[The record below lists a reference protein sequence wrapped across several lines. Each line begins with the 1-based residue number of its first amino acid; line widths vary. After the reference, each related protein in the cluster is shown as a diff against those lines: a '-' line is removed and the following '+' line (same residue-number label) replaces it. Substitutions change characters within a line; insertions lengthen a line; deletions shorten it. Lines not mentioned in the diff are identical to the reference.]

1 MIQIVI
7 GIDIDGVVNDLTLFH
22 ISCGTKYCI
31 ENKIPYH
38 IFSSYM
44 DSTDI
49 FQWSVQVDETFWN
62 QYYLQLLLYPDFVR
76 PFVSKVTK
84 LLIEEGHTLIFIT
97 ARKDQDLPS
106 HESHSMFNITS
117 RYLNEN
123 QIYYSELVLSSYKEK
138 IINSKKI
145 DIMIED
151 NPNFFQKYSS
161 LQNISLLCFD
171 TPYNTQVSGQNI
183 KRVYSWYDILQKI
196 HLEERNSNDYR
207 KKFS

>member
-31 ENKIPYH
+31 ENNIPYH

-49 FQWSVQVDETFWN
+49 FQWTAQIDETFWN

-84 LLIEEGHTLIFIT
+84 LLIEEGHSLIFIT

-106 HESHSMFNITS
+106 LESHSMFNITS

-123 QIYYSELVLSSYKEK
+123 QIYYSDLVLSSYKER
-138 IINSKKI
+138 IINSKNI

-151 NPNFFQKYSS
+151 NPIFFQKYSS
-161 LQNISLLCFD
+161 HQNTSLLCFD

-183 KRVYSWYDILQKI
+183 TRVYSWYDILQKI
-196 HLEERNSNDYR
+196 HLVERNSNDYR